1 MIKLVWWK
9 TSNQNFLKLP
19 HNKKKITHMWRRWST
34 PQNFLLR
41 FIDELWKAWKIRV
54 LKKNEKKKLLEISS
68 FYTCVPKTIIIW
80 GTVPVIQSEAN
91 FGHFLPFTSPPPPQ
105 QQQQQQPR
113 KPKFWRN
120 EKSIRRS
127 HNFKLVQQKAQSNY
141 VCLLRYGLQQ
151 TFFCHFR
158 LFFFLLFYPAIDPR
172 N

>member
-1 MIKLVWWK
+1 M
-9 TSNQNFLKLP
+9 NFEKP
-19 HNKKKITHMWRRWST
+19 EKSEFWKKK
-34 PQNFLLR
+34 
-41 FIDELWKAWKIRV
+41 WKKR
-54 LKKNEKKKLLEISS
+54 KLLEIS

-91 FGHFLPFTSPPPPQ
+91 FGHFLPFTSPPPP
-105 QQQQQQPR
+105 QQQQQPR

-158 LFFFLLFYPAIDPR
+158 LFFFALLPCYWPQKLNGKLTGKKSEKHLEILSFDTCAP
-172 N
+172 

>member
-1 MIKLVWWK
+1 M
-9 TSNQNFLKLP
+9 NFEKP
-19 HNKKKITHMWRRWST
+19 EKSEFWKKKM
-34 PQNFLLR
+34 
-41 FIDELWKAWKIRV
+41 K
-54 LKKNEKKKLLEISS
+54 
-68 FYTCVPKTIIIW
+68 KTIIIW

-91 FGHFLPFTSPPPPQ
+91 FGHFLPFTYPPPP
-105 QQQQQQPR
+105 QQQQQPR

-158 LFFFLLFYPAIDPR
+158 LFFFALLPCYWPQKLNGKLTGKKSEKHLEILSFDTCAP
-172 N
+172 